1 MVVKQADGSYRC
13 SPFHVRFGKL
23 GVIRSKEKIVDIQIN
38 GQLVDDLH
46 MVLGE
51 AGEAF
56 FIERINNSGEVE
68 LSTCSEFANCN
79 LPSDTPLTTS
89 VSHNCELS
97 SLVESKL
104 MISPDQENT
113 ITETTPNTNSV
124 TLEKTVLNSDMS
136 QQALKAKNQ
145 SGSMPIPISKSTP
158 VSSLNYYFVLRNKYP
173 ITFEKMNKND

>member
-1 MVVKQADGSYRC
+1 MKQADGSYRC

-38 GQLVDDLH
+38 GQLVEDLH

-68 LSTCSEFANCN
+68 LSTCSEFANCY
-79 LPSDTPLTTS
+79 LPPDTPLTTS

-104 MISPDQENT
+104 MISPEENT
-113 ITETTPNTNSV
+113 ITSNTPNTNSV
-124 TLEKTVLNSDMS
+124 TLEKTVLNSDVS
-136 QQALKAKNQ
+136 EISKAQNQ
-145 SGSMPIPISKSTP
+145 SDTIPIPISKSTP
-158 VSSLNYYFVLRNKYP
+158 VISFLTLSTVIILV
-173 ITFEKMNKND
+173 